1 MDSLH
6 DSSSSLPDAVE
17 RVAAS
22 VLGLVARRHAASG
35 VLWRDGVAVGSASL
49 LWRTSR
55 VSLVL
60 PDGER
65 VAGEVR
71 GIDGGTDLAAVVFT
85 SGALPQPERA
95 GDAAPRVGDFVFAVG
110 RDPSGLTHASF
121 GHIGAVAGEWRT
133 WRGGRI
139 EQLIRLDGGLP
150 PGLAGAPVADAEGR
164 LLGIATQSFSR
175 HHGIVVPVTT
185 IDRLLEPLLTHGRVP
200 QGYLGIAVQPVRTTL
215 DGSGV
220 DGLLV
225 SSLAADG
232 PAARGGLLVGDVLV
246 SLGGKPAASLEALR
260 DLLQVGQQVQ
270 AVLVRGGV
278 RHELTLDVIQRP
290 GSRCG

>member
-1 MDSLH
+1 MNH
-6 DSSSSLPDAVE
+6 SSESSALPRHVE
-17 RVAAS
+17 RIAAS
-22 VLGLVARRHAASG
+22 VVGFATRRHRASG
-35 VLWRDGVAVGSASL
+35 VLWRPGVAVGSAAA
-49 LWRTSR
+49 LWRHPR
-55 VSLVL
+55 VAVVL
-60 PDGER
+60 PDGEQ
-65 VAGEVR
+65 ATGELR
-71 GIDGGTDLAAVVFT
+71 GIDGGTDLAAVAF
-85 SGALPQPERA
+85 SGGSMPVAERTPTPP
-95 GDAAPRVGDFVFAVG
+95 PRVGDFVFAVG

>member
-1 MDSLH
+1 MNSPAP
-6 DSSSSLPDAVE
+6 SSSLPDHVE
-17 RVAAS
+17 RLAAS
-22 VLGLVARRHAASG
+22 VVGFATRRHRASG
-35 VLWRDGVAVGSASL
+35 VVWRAGVAVGSAAA
-49 LWRTSR
+49 LWRHPR
-55 VSLVL
+55 VALIF
-60 PDGER
+60 PDGEQST
-65 VAGEVR
+65 GELR
-71 GIDGGTDLAAVVFT
+71 GIDGGTDLAAVAF
-85 SGALPQPERA
+85 SGGSLPVVERTA
-95 GDAAPRVGDFVFAVG
+95 TAPPRVGDFVFAVG
-110 RDPSGLTHASF
+110 RDPSGLAHASF

-175 HHGIVVPVTT
+175 HHGIVVPVAT

-215 DGSGV
+215 DGAGV

-225 SSLAADG
+225 SSVAADG
-232 PAARGGLLVGDVLV
+232 PAARGGLLVGDIVV

-260 DLLQVGQQVQ
+260 DLLRVGEQVL
-270 AVLVRGGV
+270 AVVVRGGV

>member
-1 MDSLH
+1 MA
-6 DSSSSLPDAVE
+6 PA
-17 RVAAS
+17 
-22 VLGLVARRHAASG
+22 
-35 VLWRDGVAVGSASL
+35 GSASSITGRL
-49 LWRTSR
+49 SAASTSATIEGADESDVINQPAPTSCIQVPTFETIVASQR
-55 VSLVL
+55 CRNSVL
-60 PDGER
+60 P
-65 VAGEVR
+65 
-71 GIDGGTDLAAVVFT
+71 
-85 SGALPQPERA
+85 SGDHALPRPERA